1 MNILSLDTTAKTA
14 SVSLC
19 EVLGNNEVAIKSIAT
34 VNNTLTH
41 SESLLPMIEFCLDQ
55 TKLKVQDIDLVA
67 TSVGP
72 GSFTGVRI
80 GISTVK
86 GLCFEDDIPVAPVS
100 SVEALCHNVSDI
112 EAEGTV
118 VCPCMDARRNQF
130 YNALFEITKDGINRL
145 CNDRAIG
152 ADELF
157 REFEEKY
164 KDKKIVLV
172 GDGAVLCE
180 KLFKEANCKAD
191 VHLSRNDR
199 LLQNAYSVAL
209 VGKKVYDEGKCQ
221 SASQILPV
229 YLRMSQAERE
239 KLERESK

>member
-14 SVSLC
+14 SVCIC
-19 EVLGNNEVAIKSIAT
+19 EVQDNEVAIKSIAT

-41 SESLLPMIEFCLDQ
+41 SESLLPMVEFCLDQ
-55 TKLKVQDIDLVA
+55 TKLNMQDIGLVA

-86 GLCFEDDIPVAPVS
+86 GLCFGDDIPVAPVS
-100 SVEALCHNVSDI
+100 SLEALCMNVSDI

-118 VCPCMDARRNQF
+118 ICPCMDARRNQF
-130 YNALFEITKDGINRL
+130 YNALFETTKDGAVRL
-145 CNDRAIG
+145 CDDRAIG

-157 REFEEKY
+157 KEFEEKY
-164 KDKKIVLV
+164 NGKKIVLV
-172 GDGAVLCE
+172 GDGAQLCM
-180 KLFKEANCKAD
+180 KLFNESDCKAD
-191 VHLSRNDR
+191 VVIARNDR
-199 LLQNAYSVAL
+199 LLQNAYSVSV
-209 VGKKVYDEGKCQ
+209 VGKKLSDEGKCVN
-221 SASQILPV
+221 ASQVLPV

>member
-14 SVSLC
+14 SVSVC
-19 EVLGNNEVAIKSIAT
+19 EVLDDEARVKSIAT

-41 SESLLPMIEFCLDQ
+41 SESLLPMIEFCLTQ
-55 TKLKVQDIDLVA
+55 TKLKVQDIGLVA
-67 TSVGP
+67 VSVGP

-86 GLCFEDDIPVAPVS
+86 GLCFGDDIPVAPVS
-100 SVEALCHNVSDI
+100 SIEALCENVSDI

-130 YNALFEITKDGINRL
+130 YNALFEITKDGAIRL
-145 CNDRAIG
+145 CDDRAIS

-157 REFEEKY
+157 AEFQEKY
-164 KDKKIVLV
+164 NGRKIVLV
-172 GDGAVLCE
+172 GDGAQLCY
-180 KLFKEANCKAD
+180 KLFKESECD
-191 VHLSRNDR
+191 VNMCLSRNDR

-209 VGKKVYDEGKCQ
+209 VGKRMYDAGKCQ

-239 KLERESK
+239 RVERESK